1 MLTTFTLLDSY
12 LSLLIFN
19 KHKILWI
26 IVLNTESEVQSP
38 KSRIFSIDQIKS
50 HTKDSFKRLVKEHV
64 IAAAFEYLKNLQKTH
79 SKARPLQYE
88 TFKMQEY
95 LGSESKLSLK
105 EKAFTFAIR
114 TRMIDLKS
122 NFKVGQKDLKCR
134 LCDKHEEDQ
143 QGLLLCPALNSE
155 PVKTSR
161 CKGTVNLSPVLLR
174 HWMLTTLM
182 LMMKIWVKNIF
193 IYLCGNF
200 NKLTAF

>member
-64 IAAAFEYLKNLQKTH
+64 IVTAFEYLKNLQKTH

-143 QGLLLCPALNSE
+143 QGLLLCPALNAE
-155 PVKTSR
+155 PVRTPLYTGAKTSSDVPGR
-161 CKGTVNLSPVLLR
+161 
-174 HWMLTTLM
+174 
-182 LMMKIWVKNIF
+182 
-193 IYLCGNF
+193 
-200 NKLTAF
+200 AFDWD